1 MATITQL
8 IKDYKTKYGLN
19 IKESPM
25 SKDLEEAKKKR
36 TKVSLDEWL
45 FRCVCNRNRHQW
57 CLKTNCVNAAVNKLK
72 GKVGILDGCPDFEVL
87 YDSIYDLIGRGN
99 TGISY
104 STVYDTAIRFGNS
117 IIPVVK
123 PDKYVYVHRHLVH
136 VANLLLGKGHIE
148 DRCRIQ
154 RTLFIKANKDFK
166 QLESLEIE
174 DFLCIYADE
183 LETLQTASTSNKTMN
198 KSRRRVCGMK

>member
-1 MATITQL
+1 MATISDL
-8 IKDYKTKYGLN
+8 IKDYKSKFGLN
-19 IKESPM
+19 IKDSPM
-25 SKDLEEAKKKR
+25 SNDLEEAKKKR
-36 TKVSLDEWL
+36 AEPSLDEWL
-45 FRCVCNRNRHQW
+45 FRCVCNRKRHQW
-57 CLKTNCVNAAVNKLK
+57 CLNTNCVNAAVNKLK
-72 GKVGILDGCPDFEVL
+72 GKVGMLESSPDFEVL

-117 IIPVVK
+117 IIPVVS

-148 DRCRIQ
+148 NSCRIQ
-154 RTLFIKANKDFK
+154 RTLFIKAHKDFE

-183 LETLQTASTSNKTMN
+183 LETILAAAPSNKTKN
-198 KSRRRVCGMK
+198 KTRRRVCGMK

>member
-1 MATITQL
+1 MATIRNL
-8 IKDYKTKYGLN
+8 IKNYKSKYGLN
-19 IKESPM
+19 IKDSPI

-57 CLKTNCVNAAVNKLK
+57 CLNTNCVNAAVNKLK
-72 GKVGILDGCPDFEVL
+72 GKVGKLESSPDFEVL

-104 STVYDTAIRFGNS
+104 STVYDTAIRFGYS

-123 PDKYVYVHRHLVH
+123 PDKYVYVHRHLIH
-136 VANLLLGKGHIE
+136 VASLLLGKGHIE
-148 DRCRIQ
+148 NRCRIQ
-154 RTLFIKANKDFK
+154 HTIFIKAYKDFE

-183 LETLQTASTSNKTMN
+183 LETLLAAAPSNKTKN
-198 KSRRRVCGMK
+198 KSRRRVCGMR